1 MDEAIATRLLE
12 SIAAEQM
19 FILCG
24 AGLSMAHPSS
34 LPSATSVARTCRER
48 YRSEL
53 GSELDPSL
61 GDDLESIARYFHS
74 RGTFDG
80 LFLGKLVPWAPFR
93 NSLPNVGH
101 EAVADFLACKAVVA
115 VVTTNFDMLCEGAA
129 EQLGEP
135 DFRAIVDAADIP
147 IPTEHGWL
155 LKVHGCAL
163 RSRSETIWCS
173 EQLEQSPTRERMQRF
188 AAWLAGQLSGR
199 DLLVI
204 GFWSDWAYLTE
215 LFAANLASVGPRSV
229 YVINPHSD
237 EQLRQKAPQLWAWAN
252 GPSVQFNHV
261 RTSGEIFLDE
271 LRRIW
276 SARFVARLMDAA
288 RPTYES
294 LFGPPP
300 NALPDLSGTCESRTL
315 YALRRD
321 LTSTPRTRPV
331 RERTPSPS
339 DHVAAAIH
347 RRLLDRGA
355 TLEAHRFLF
364 GGRSLRVIS
373 GRGRLLSEIRA
384 GYQSEPPLLT
394 EVDQVVCAGGSEDP
408 SAAHIVRGGSA
419 GSIVRPGSRAE
430 WVTHASLVGA
440 L

>member
-1 MDEAIATRLLE
+1 MTQNAGGILRRSTAPLITARRRAVINGRGQARRGHRGAKRRDNHGVNGHVRLDKPALIAANPPVTPAVRRQRSVRHLDKVKDGYVMEEAIASRLLE

-24 AGLSMAHPSS
+24 AGLSMAPPSS
-34 LPSATSVARTCRER
+34 LPSAASVARTCRER
-48 YRSEL
+48 YRTEL

-61 GDDLESIARYFHS
+61 GNDLESIARYFHA

-80 LFLGKLVPWAPFR
+80 LFLAKLVPWAPFR
-93 NSLPNVGH
+93 NSPPNVGH
-101 EAVADFLACKAVVA
+101 EAVADFVACKAVTA
-115 VVTTNFDMLCEGAA
+115 VVTTNFDMLCEGAT

-135 DFRAIVDAADIP
+135 DFRAIVDAADLP

-163 RSRSETIWCS
+163 RSRSETIWCR
-173 EQLEQSPTRERMQRF
+173 EQLQQSPTRERLQRF
-188 AAWLAGQLSGR
+188 AAWLAEQLSGR

-229 YVINPHSD
+229 YVINPDSD
-237 EQLRQKAPQLWAWAN
+237 EQLRQKAPQLWAWAH
-252 GPSVQFNHV
+252 GPGVQLHHV
-261 RTSGEIFLDE
+261 RVSGEIFLDE

-276 SARFVARLMDAA
+276 SARFVTRLMDAA

-294 LFGPPP
+294 FFGPPP
-300 NALPDLSGTCESRTL
+300 NPPPDLGGACESRTL

-321 LTSTPRTRPV
+321 LTGTPRSRPV

-347 RRLLDRGA
+347 RRLLCTA
-355 TLEAHRFLF
+355 
-364 GGRSLRVIS
+364 
-373 GRGRLLSEIRA
+373 
-384 GYQSEPPLLT
+384 P
-394 EVDQVVCAGGSEDP
+394 
-408 SAAHIVRGGSA
+408 
-419 GSIVRPGSRAE
+419 
-430 WVTHASLVGA
+430 
-440 L
+440 